1 MECARSEDR
10 MCPLRVILLFLS
22 AILAGYFAIKT
33 VRAQGDSS
41 ILDVTEDKPEKAME
55 QTGLLTKLRALGFQ
69 VSSFFWVT
77 IDMLSGRYL
86 YQNLKGQAK
95 GAAVADD

>member
-1 MECARSEDR
+1 

-33 VRAQGDSS
+33 VRAQGESS
-41 ILDVTEDKPEKAME
+41 ILDVTEEEPEKAIE
-55 QTGLLTKLRALGFQ
+55 QTDFFTKVSTG

-77 IDMLSGRYL
+77 IDILSGRYL
-86 YQNLKGQAK
+86 YHNLKGQAK
-95 GAAVADD
+95 GMAVADDEPSITF